1 MDKKVPHYKL
11 RLLQMEVRQRGADAF
26 TRTALDGG
34 REMGFSVEQMV
45 IAVCG
50 LTGRQFFKSMTT
62 LADHTVWQ
70 DVYHA
75 TTPAGVAYVKL
86 TLRHGTVVIQFK
98 RK

>member
-1 MDKKVPHYKL
+1 M
-11 RLLQMEVRQRGADAF
+11 LLLIHTEVRQKGADAF

-34 REMGFSVEQMV
+34 REMGLSVEQMV
-45 IAVCG
+45 TAVCG

-62 LADHTVWQ
+62 IADHTIWQ

-75 TTPAGVAYVKL
+75 PTPAGAAYVKF
-86 TLRHGTVVIQFK
+86 TLRQGTVVIQFK

>member
-1 MDKKVPHYKL
+1 MEKKVPHYKL
-11 RLLQMEVRQRGADAF
+11 LLIQTEVRQRGADAF

-34 REMGFSVEQMV
+34 REMGLSVEQMV
-45 IAVCG
+45 TAVCG

-62 LADHTVWQ
+62 LADHTIWQ

-75 TTPAGVAYVKL
+75 PTSAGAAYVKF
-86 TLRHGTVVIQFK
+86 TMRQGTVVIQFK

>member
-1 MDKKVPHYKL
+1 MEKKVPHYKL
-11 RLLQMEVRQRGADAF
+11 RLIQTEVRQCGVDAF

-34 REMGFSVEQMV
+34 REMGLSFEQMV
-45 IAVCG
+45 TTVCE

-62 LADHTVWQ
+62 LADHTIWQ

-75 TTPAGVAYVKL
+75 PTPAGVAYVKF
-86 TLRHGTVVIQFK
+86 TLRQGAVVIQFK